1 MGSRPLRMKVRWGC
15 PPRVLSPPP
24 HRTQSWRPCLPGQ
37 PWASGWRSTDR
48 PVPSPRGWTIGFS
61 ERGAAHNRA
70 LPRCLSSR
78 RCMRSWRVRGWPL
91 SQPEAARPPPPS
103 SLPSMAEWPG
113 GTRAFPRWRERSRC
127 TCAHETPPLGGTV
140 CVSRPRPVSWQP
152 LSRPK
157 LTVLRARQPPPC
169 TPWLS
174 CRFTKPRRSN
184 RCTRVV
190 PTRGWCRSCAR
201 RLTSLYERRKSRRGP
216 SGRRCP
222 PWWSRSAISGSTW
235 QRWRT
240 STRHAF
246 STPPSPREGC
256 SATPSRA
263 SPSSSRRYSSR
274 PRRSSTS
281 CPGVMHHPPLPPGP
295 GLSLPVAVGALLRPP
310 EPLRPRPNRH
320 IGRRVEPLAGERRPP
335 RPSQA
340 PSRPGSRR
348 SGPDVGNPEMLE
360 FALSQETAR
369 TAPLLPPVEGREENL
384 LFRFVSVPPLV
395 QGPAV
400 PTFSK
405 KEQFPFPP
413 GSQVHGTTVC
423 DALPPHS
430 RPRPI
435 LPVAKRVR
443 FGDDIPPH
451 APLASPVRD
460 PGSSVRMPQ
469 NAPPSVPSTP
479 TPFRCTTTG
488 TSIVPLEP
496 LAQRLEAWLTL
507 PSLSRWL
514 KRTIRLGYAIQFAR
528 WPPKF
533 NGVDRAPTALA
544 HQLPGAVGSAFSLA
558 AVPATAVGQARASPH
573 GQHCGGLVYQP
584 AGGYTITPHVTARP
598 PSPPLESHAVQ
609 VTACCSHPGAA
620 QSCGRRA
627 LTTAHVPRRMAT
639 PSRDDPADLES
650 IRGSSG
656 RPVCLPRV
664 LPLPA
669 VLLPD
674 RGPPRHR
681 RTGIQLAS
689 GLTQVCVSPSEPTCT
704 DTVQAQ
710 GGRGAGAAG
719 CAPLAHPDL
728 VSRTHFPRDSTSLAH
743 SSEEGPPFSG
753 ARHHM
758 APASRSM
765 EPPCVA
771 PGRDAADLSG
781 LPPAVVETIIQ
792 ARAPSTRQTY
802 ALKWSLFATWCSSRR
817 EDPRRCTIGVV
828 LSFLQER
835 LERRLSPSTL
845 KVYVAAIAAHHDAV
859 DGRSLGK
866 HDLIVRFLKGARRMN
881 PSRPPLVPSWDLS
894 IVLAGLQ
901 RGPFEPLDSVELK
914 FLSLKTALLTALTSI
929 KRVGDLQAFSVSE
942 ECLVFGPVYSHVV
955 LRPRPGYV
963 PKVPTTPFCD
973 QVVNLQALPSEEAD
987 PALAL
992 LCPVRA
998 LRIYVTHTRSVRSS
1012 EQLFVC
1018 HGGQQ
1023 KGKAVSKQRLAHW
1036 IVEAVALAYQSQ
1048 GEPCPLGV
1056 RAHSTRSVASSH
1068 ALAHGASL
1076 ADICRAAGW
1085 ATPNTFARF
1094 YNLRVEPV
1102 SSRVLGK

>member
-1 MGSRPLRMKVRWGC
+1 
-15 PPRVLSPPP
+15 
-24 HRTQSWRPCLPGQ
+24 
-37 PWASGWRSTDR
+37 
-48 PVPSPRGWTIGFS
+48 
-61 ERGAAHNRA
+61 
-70 LPRCLSSR
+70 
-78 RCMRSWRVRGWPL
+78 
-91 SQPEAARPPPPS
+91 
-103 SLPSMAEWPG
+103 
-113 GTRAFPRWRERSRC
+113 
-127 TCAHETPPLGGTV
+127 
-140 CVSRPRPVSWQP
+140 
-152 LSRPK
+152 
-157 LTVLRARQPPPC
+157 
-169 TPWLS
+169 
-174 CRFTKPRRSN
+174 
-184 RCTRVV
+184 
-190 PTRGWCRSCAR
+190 
-201 RLTSLYERRKSRRGP
+201 
-216 SGRRCP
+216 
-222 PWWSRSAISGSTW
+222 
-235 QRWRT
+235 
-240 STRHAF
+240 
-246 STPPSPREGC
+246 
-256 SATPSRA
+256 
-263 SPSSSRRYSSR
+263 
-274 PRRSSTS
+274 
-281 CPGVMHHPPLPPGP
+281 
-295 GLSLPVAVGALLRPP
+295 
-310 EPLRPRPNRH
+310 
-320 IGRRVEPLAGERRPP
+320 
-335 RPSQA
+335 
-340 PSRPGSRR
+340 
-348 SGPDVGNPEMLE
+348 
-360 FALSQETAR
+360 
-369 TAPLLPPVEGREENL
+369 
-384 LFRFVSVPPLV
+384 
-395 QGPAV
+395 
-400 PTFSK
+400 
-405 KEQFPFPP
+405 
-413 GSQVHGTTVC
+413 
-423 DALPPHS
+423 
-430 RPRPI
+430 
-435 LPVAKRVR
+435 
-443 FGDDIPPH
+443 
-451 APLASPVRD
+451 
-460 PGSSVRMPQ
+460 
-469 NAPPSVPSTP
+469 
-479 TPFRCTTTG
+479 
-488 TSIVPLEP
+488 
-496 LAQRLEAWLTL
+496 
-507 PSLSRWL
+507 
-514 KRTIRLGYAIQFAR
+514 
-528 WPPKF
+528 
-533 NGVDRAPTALA
+533 
-544 HQLPGAVGSAFSLA
+544 
-558 AVPATAVGQARASPH
+558 
-573 GQHCGGLVYQP
+573 
-584 AGGYTITPHVTARP
+584 
-598 PSPPLESHAVQ
+598 
-609 VTACCSHPGAA
+609 
-620 QSCGRRA
+620 
-627 LTTAHVPRRMAT
+627 MAT

-681 RTGIQLAS
+681 RTGTQLAS
-689 GLTQVCVSPSEPTCT
+689 GLTQVCVSLSEPTRT

-710 GGRGAGAAG
+710 GGRGAGPAG

-942 ECLVFGPVYSHVV
+942 ECLVFGLVYSHVV

-963 PKVPTTPFCD
+963 PKVPTMPFRD

-998 LRIYVTHTRSVRSS
+998 LRIYVTRTRSVRSS

-1023 KGKAVSKQRLAHW
+1023 KGKAVSKQRSAHW

-1056 RAHSTRSVASSH
+1056 RAHSTRSIASSH
-1068 ALAHGASL
+1068 AQPLY
-1076 ADICRAAGW
+1076 W
-1085 ATPNTFARF
+1085 ARCPNGLIP
-1094 YNLRVEPV
+1094 LRVIPYV
-1102 SSRVLGK
+1102 YSSTVRFPSW